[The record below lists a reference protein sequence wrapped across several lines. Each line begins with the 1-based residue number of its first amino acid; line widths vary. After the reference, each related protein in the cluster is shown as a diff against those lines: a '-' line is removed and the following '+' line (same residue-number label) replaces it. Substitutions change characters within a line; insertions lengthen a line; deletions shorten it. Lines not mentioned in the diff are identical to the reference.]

1 MINGHSRNYMI
12 GLGVTIPFALAA
24 CATTPGGQASP
35 TPSPLKET
43 VTVSVGPCFGFCPV
57 YDVSVTP
64 GGLVQFTG
72 TRHTAVLGHQT
83 RDVGPGAYVDFARD
97 LLRFRPAT
105 GTDTAVECSAVVSD
119 TSVVTVTWTS
129 TDGTKTVAKVQSGC
143 PSGPGKALGE
153 LLRDLPL
160 RLGIAGW
167 AKQTTRPG
175 VSRG

>member
-1 MINGHSRNYMI
+1 MINGHSRNYTI
-12 GLGVTIPFALAA
+12 CLGVATAFALAA
-24 CATTPGGQASP
+24 CATTPGGQAST
-35 TPSPLKET
+35 TPSTLKEI
-43 VTVSVGPCFGFCPV
+43 VTVSVGPCFGLCPV

-72 TRHTAVLGHQT
+72 TRHTAVLGH
-83 RDVGPGAYVDFARD
+83 RIREVGPGAYVDVAKD

-105 GTDTAVECSAVVSD
+105 GTETVVECGAAVSD
-119 TSVVTVTWTS
+119 TSSFTVTWTS
-129 TDGTKTVAKVQSGC
+129 TGGTKTVAKVQSGC
-143 PSGPGKALGE
+143 PSGPGKALGA

-167 AKQTTRPG
+167 AKQTTRPE